1 MRSARSGSSAFG
13 IVAGAAIVAS
23 SIGLLGVSTAAEA
36 STVTTADVTTASA
49 AAPSVCGQPPATTS
63 AARSVPAGR
72 SVLVLDA
79 VSLSSSKGPKSKP
92 TATATAKST
101 ATATAKATAAATAT
115 ATAKA
120 TASAKATATAKATSS
135 ATPKATSSA
144 TATPKATNSAT
155 ATPKAT
161 SSATATPKATDSATA
176 TPSSSASPSPST
188 SASPS
193 PSPTNSGSKSP
204 SPSPSPTSSS
214 PSVQLCLEVQAITT
228 KSGVH
233 PGGTASYA
241 IWVWPAGG
249 AASGVTV
256 TISSKAASKDV
267 APKFTVCPTV
277 SGRTCKVGGIAKGT
291 SDELQATAAVPS
303 SIAAG
308 KDITLTATAKA
319 GDATAPPAADAGL
332 KVTAKP
338 SSKHSP
344 SPSPTPT
351 PSSSSTG
358 SGLGATLPAG
368 ILPTVPLTTT
378 EGPSLGEL
386 PGPTTSAG
394 SPGGLFPTVS
404 PQPAAS
410 PSPYSAVLPKAR
422 DVRVTDAAATFP
434 FSTRL
439 VGGELVGLA
448 VLAAALAIAIVR
460 FSLRRPRPQHG
471 KDAAS

>member
-13 IVAGAAIVAS
+13 IVAGAAIVSS

-36 STVTTADVTTASA
+36 STLNTADVTTASA
-49 AAPSVCGQPPATTS
+49 AAASVCGQPPATTS
-63 AARSVPAGR
+63 AARSVPVGR

-79 VSLSSSKGPKSKP
+79 VSLSSSRGPKSKP

-101 ATATAKATAAATAT
+101 ATAKATATAT

-120 TASAKATATAKATSS
+120 TATATATAKATSS
-135 ATPKATSSA
+135 ATPSSTPKATSSA

-155 ATPKAT
+155 ATP
-161 SSATATPKATDSATA
+161 
-176 TPSSSASPSPST
+176 SSSASPSTSSST

-193 PSPTNSGSKSP
+193 PSPTSSGSKSP

-267 APKFTVCPTV
+267 TPKFTVCPTA
-277 SGRTCKVGGIAKGT
+277 SGRTCTVGGIAKST

-319 GDATAPPAADAGL
+319 GGATAPPAADAGI
-332 KVTAKP
+332 KITAKP
-338 SSKHSP
+338 SPKHSS